1 MRWLLALAVTLT
13 LVPAASAAVPNAC
26 TLLTLAQVVS
36 ALGGKSSSQRGF
48 ATRGAATCIWTAP
61 GNVMLNLQLLQMT
74 KADFKQGLAD
84 EQGAQRLRGIGEL
97 AYVLGGGRALTVWH
111 RGITITV
118 AYNTQTR
125 LQAAKRVATAAV
137 ARL

>member
-1 MRWLLALAVTLT
+1 MRCLLALAASLA
-13 LVPAASAAVPNAC
+13 LVPAATAAVPNAC
-26 TLLTLAQVVS
+26 TLLTPAQVAT
-36 ALGGKSSSQRGF
+36 ALGGKSTSQRGF

-84 EQGAQRLRGIGEL
+84 EQGKQRLGGIGEL
-97 AYVLGGGRALTVWH
+97 AYVLGGGRAVTAWH
-111 RGITITV
+111 RGSTITV

-125 LQAAKRVATAAV
+125 LQAAKRVAAAAV